1 MQNLNDYYYFAQVV
15 KYQGFT
21 KASEALGVTKSKLSR
36 HISDLESRLKVRLL
50 QRSTRKFAVTAVGQE
65 FFEYCIKILDQVEV
79 AENFVEQSLSSE
91 PSGLVRISCPI
102 GLVEFPLGNMV
113 AQFMQLYPR
122 VQVHLVA
129 TNRKVDLIEEGI
141 DLAVRVRNFPL
152 EDSDLIV
159 RELDAW
165 QHVLVATPGLSHQM
179 DNPINLDNLA
189 QLPSIGF
196 HAPKSFWRFKSKVDA
211 TAHIQ
216 EVEFFP
222 RLKTDNFAA
231 MKAAVLNNVG
241 IASLPRVFVYEEINS
256 GTLVEL
262 VPEWELPR
270 GVIHVAYTSRQGM
283 MPAVRC
289 LLEYLIEEF
298 KKLSSKKHENT

>member
-1 MQNLNDYYYFAQVV
+1 MQNLNDYYYFVQVV

-21 KASEALGVTKSKLSR
+21 KASEALGITKSKLSR
-36 HISDLESRLKVRLL
+36 HISDLENRLHVRLL
-50 QRSTRKFAVTAVGQE
+50 QRNTRKFAVTAVGQE
-65 FFEYCIKILDQVEV
+65 FFEYCIKILDQVEA

-91 PSGLVRISCPI
+91 PSGLIRISCPI
-102 GLVEFPLGNMV
+102 GLVEFPLGNMI
-113 AQFMQLYPR
+113 AKFMQHYPR

-129 TNRKVDLIEEGI
+129 TNRKIDLIEEGI
-141 DLAVRVRNFPL
+141 DLAVRVRNLPL

-165 QHVLVATPGLSHQM
+165 QHVLVATPELIQQIHE
-179 DNPINLDNLA
+179 PIHLDNLA

-196 HAPKSFWRFKSKVDA
+196 HVPKSIWRFQSKFDTVNQF
-211 TAHIQ
+211 Q

-231 MKAAVLNNVG
+231 MKSAVLNSVG
-241 IASLPRVFVYEEINS
+241 IASLPRVFVYEELNQ

-289 LLEYLIEEF
+289 LLDYLIEEF
-298 KKLSSKKHENT
+298 KKLSCQNHEII